1 MTKFNPTK
9 ISEIKKIWEDEGFT
23 LKKSLSQ
30 NFLIDQNVVS
40 KIVDAAN
47 VKAGDVVLEIGPG
60 SGALTVEM
68 LKRGAIVYAVEYD
81 ARASAILEK
90 YLKQDENF
98 HLINQDILA
107 TDLSFLKPGA
117 KIVSNLP
124 YHITSPIIAKIA
136 SLHGVFTDIII
147 MVQKE
152 MAERILSKAPSTN
165 RSSFSIFT
173 SFYFKKKSLFLV
185 KPGCFIPKPK
195 VDSVILSLTPKS
207 TLPLK
212 DPDPFFAFVRKAFSQ
227 KRKMIS
233 SVLKEYDIPKALE
246 AIDCN
251 PKARP
256 EQLSLQNFLDLWS
269 SV

>member
-47 VKAGDVVLEIGPG
+47 IQVGDVVLEIGPG

-81 ARASAILEK
+81 SRASKILDK
-90 YLKQDENF
+90 YLGDEENF
-98 HLINQDILA
+98 HLINEDIL
-107 TDLSFLKPGA
+107 TVDLSFLKPNT

-124 YHITSPIIAKIA
+124 YHITSPIIAKMA
-136 SLHGVFTDIII
+136 SLHGIFSDIII

-185 KPGCFIPKPK
+185 KPGCFVPKPK
-195 VDSVILSLTPKS
+195 VDSVILSLSPKS
-207 TLPLK
+207 ALSLK
-212 DPDPFFAFVRKAFSQ
+212 DADPFFAFVRKAFSQ

-233 SVLKEYDIPKALE
+233 SVLKEYDISAALTK
-246 AIDCN
+246 IGCN

-256 EQLSLQNFLDLWS
+256 EQLSLQNFLDLYNT
-269 SV
+269 V